1 MSEIGL
7 KGETKMLR
15 TMLKSKLHRVTL
27 TDCNL
32 DYEGSIAIDSNLLKK
47 ADILPGEQVQVLNI
61 NNGSRL
67 VTYAIEAEAGSGTI
81 MLNGPAARAGL
92 RGDILV
98 IITYCQIEDRELANH
113 IVRVIKVDSQNKI
126 KE

>member
-1 MSEIGL
+1 
-7 KGETKMLR
+7 MLR